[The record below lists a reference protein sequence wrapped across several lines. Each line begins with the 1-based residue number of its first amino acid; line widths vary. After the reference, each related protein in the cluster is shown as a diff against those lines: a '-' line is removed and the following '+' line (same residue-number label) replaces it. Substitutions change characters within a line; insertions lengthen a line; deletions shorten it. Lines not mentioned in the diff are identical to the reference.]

1 MATARMGLYEH
12 GVLQSTTTW
21 EDATEAQLMNMVGLA
36 DDYVWEYGRDAST
49 YAIVRYGDIE
59 VVRISQADGW
69 SNDDPIGLLRKFG
82 W

>member
-1 MATARMGLYEH
+1 MATARMGLYERD
-12 GVLQSTTTW
+12 VLQSTITW
-21 EDATEAQLMNMVGLA
+21 GDASESQLMSMIALA
-36 DDYVWEYGRDAST
+36 DDYVWEYGRSEST